1 MRNTLIEKGISRKS
15 RKEEMNLDL
24 YVYTEMK
31 KLGYDIYAFDNSS
44 TDSKYNKC
52 ADKAIECLVAGKS
65 IPEDIRQFFL
75 NEKEER
81 EKDKRKEKI
90 GYEKAN

>member
-1 MRNTLIEKGISRKS
+1 MS
-15 RKEEMNLDL
+15 LDL

-65 IPEDIRQFFL
+65 IPEDVKKYMLKVKAI
-75 NEKEER
+75 KEGGSN
-81 EKDKRKEKI
+81 DKEC
-90 GYEKAN
+90 